1 MYATGNERINEQ
13 IQIMEMKTRITAL
26 ALFCLLA
33 GTSMAQTEEEKDKPS
48 RSTATYL
55 LFIDI

>member
-1 MYATGNERINEQ
+1 MTFATGNERINEQ

-33 GTSMAQTEEEKDKPS
+33 GTSMAQTEEEKDLS
-48 RSTATYL
+48 L
-55 LFIDI
+55 IHI